1 MRGGTLGG
9 LAGRGREYVVWQLAG
24 LRAAQGKFRACRA
37 GRGLINPSPVPSA
50 RRSERA
56 DDARIRGEERQRSTV
71 LTPEEWVGVH
81 RERCRRPI
89 SP

>member
-50 RRSERA
+50 RRGHNEQTMHGFE
-56 DDARIRGEERQRSTV
+56 ARSVSVARF
-71 LTPEEWVGVH
+71 
-81 RERCRRPI
+81 
-89 SP
+89 